1 MPCKITE
8 YTSTEASGYGVD
20 GQNSYRI
27 VEPTYSLGFSLLKL
41 NLNIDSII
49 MLILNDNLRKGVI
62 SGTTLHTTLQFSLKM
77 KQFFIITEFVEA
89 VKQYSKSVVVIGV

>member
-1 MPCKITE
+1 
-8 YTSTEASGYGVD
+8 
-20 GQNSYRI
+20 
-27 VEPTYSLGFSLLKL
+27 
-41 NLNIDSII
+41 

>member
-27 VEPTYSLGFSLLKL
+27 VEPTYSLGFSLQAK
-41 NLNIDSII
+41 
-49 MLILNDNLRKGVI
+49 
-62 SGTTLHTTLQFSLKM
+62 
-77 KQFFIITEFVEA
+77 
-89 VKQYSKSVVVIGV
+89 SKHWFYYNVDT